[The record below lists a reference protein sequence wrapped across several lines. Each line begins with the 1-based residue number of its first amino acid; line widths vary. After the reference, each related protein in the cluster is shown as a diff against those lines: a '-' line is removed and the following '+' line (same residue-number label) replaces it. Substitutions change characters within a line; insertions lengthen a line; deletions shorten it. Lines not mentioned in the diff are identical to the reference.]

1 MGESDTLLNAGIGAV
16 VTIVT
21 SFLPFSPVLGGA
33 VAGYL
38 QGGTRT
44 EGAKVGGIS
53 GAISLLP
60 MLFFGFIVML
70 FLFGAAPAEGG
81 IAFAFLLL
89 VAGTAAVAYTVGL
102 SALGGYVGV
111 YVLEE
116 TDVGRDAD
124 RGGSPRGP
132 DGVPGRTRSEDER
145 WGQPDRD
152 EPARRD
158 ESTEQD
164 ETGWDDREASRDR
177 DDDSTFGGNR
187 RDDEY

>member
-44 EGAKVGGIS
+44 EGAKIGGIS

-60 MLFFGFIVML
+60 MLFFGFVVML

-89 VAGTAAVAYTVGL
+89 VAGTFVVAYTIGL
-102 SALGGYVGV
+102 GALGGYVGV

-116 TDVGRDAD
+116 TDIGRDAD

-132 DGVPGRTRSEDER
+132 DAVPGRSQSEDER

-152 EPARRD
+152 EPADRRD
-158 ESTEQD
+158 DSAF
-164 ETGWDDREASRDR
+164 GGGDRR
-177 DDDSTFGGNR
+177 DDD
-187 RDDEY
+187 Y

>member
-44 EGAKVGGIS
+44 EGAKIGGIS

-70 FLFGAAPAEGG
+70 FLFGIAPAEGG
-81 IAFAFLLL
+81 IAFVFLLL
-89 VAGTAAVAYTVGL
+89 VAGTFAAAYTIGL
-102 SALGGYVGV
+102 GALGGYVGV

-116 TDVGRDAD
+116 TDIGRDAA
-124 RGGSPRGP
+124 RRGSPRGP
-132 DGVPGRTRSEDER
+132 DGVPGRSRSEDER
-145 WGQPDRD
+145 WGEAGRDGESDRT
-152 EPARRD
+152 D
-158 ESTEQD
+158 EST
-164 ETGWDDREASRDR
+164 GWDDDREASWGH
-177 DDDSTFGGNR
+177 DDSESDGRNR
-187 RDDEY
+187 RDDRY